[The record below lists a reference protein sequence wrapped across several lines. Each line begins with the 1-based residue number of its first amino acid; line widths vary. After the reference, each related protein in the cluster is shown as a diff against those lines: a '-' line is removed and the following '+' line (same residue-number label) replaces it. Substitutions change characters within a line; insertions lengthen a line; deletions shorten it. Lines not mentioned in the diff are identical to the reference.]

1 MILGWRF
8 MAFSGCPTVMTER
21 CLLISFSYFLISH
34 FSLFKTKAI
43 LLIKNGKQY
52 HFFSSNFSFIFFSS
66 NCLAGD
72 SHSTTKGLENS
83 NSGKLLLEILNIFRL
98 DAWKIV
104 SIARKHRVKTISTF
118 WFLFLAPEFI
128 LCLSMYLFSSSLYV
142 SIPTASNY
150 PTCSWHTFSDPI
162 TIVVLSY

>member
-1 MILGWRF
+1 MTLKYLRLEYLQNKPNHLIMILGWRF

-98 DAWKIV
+98 DAWRN
-104 SIARKHRVKTISTF
+104 SLHSQETSGQNYQYLLISF
-118 WFLFLAPEFI
+118 PSSRIYPVFVYVPLFLIFI
-128 LCLSMYLFSSSLYV
+128 CF
-142 SIPTASNY
+142 
-150 PTCSWHTFSDPI
+150 HTHC
-162 TIVVLSY
+162 